1 MDYTTAYKRVNEL
14 KKFYKHLAWFA
25 IIAGISFFNDYSRHR
40 SFRFSLFNGSIL
52 LLIWGAVLAMKA
64 VKLFIF
70 NADWEKRILEEE
82 LKKEKSSI
90 NF

>member
-1 MDYTTAYKRVNEL
+1 
-14 KKFYKHLAWFA
+14 
-25 IIAGISFFNDYSRHR
+25 
-40 SFRFSLFNGSIL
+40 LFNGSIL

-70 NADWEKRILEEE
+70 NADWEKRTLEEE
-82 LKKEKSSI
+82 LKKEKSPI